1 MSFGQLSVIVLLV
14 LEQHWYGCK
23 TNRAARR
30 VDMILGIVRRFVD
43 VVSYVAV
50 QVLIITS
57 ARLGVCALFVWTV
70 AVIGI
75 DN

>member
-1 MSFGQLSVIVLLV
+1 
-14 LEQHWYGCK
+14 
-23 TNRAARR
+23 
-30 VDMILGIVRRFVD
+30 MILGIVRRFVD